1 LAAFVKV
8 LLVLLCVPLALYIGI
23 VVKLYAAQDR
33 ILFQPARG
41 PMNVADAGV
50 PGLAAVTLHTAD
62 GLDLTAWY
70 KAGAAGR
77 PVIVYFHGNSG
88 DLDDR
93 AGRLRLFDS
102 FGWGELFVEY
112 RGYGPNPGVP
122 SQDGFNQD
130 ALAAYGFLQ
139 SAQVPPQTIVLYG
152 ESLGTGVAVRLA
164 TERPVGAVVLDS
176 PYVSIAAVAQA
187 RFWFLPVALL
197 IKNPFTL
204 RARITGI
211 HAPLLVMQGALDH
224 VVPPA
229 QGVAV
234 YEAALPP
241 KAFWSGPG
249 TYHYN
254 VLESGGAAV
263 LRDFVRKYV
272 SAGGQG

>member
-1 LAAFVKV
+1 MAAFIKV
-8 LLVLLCVPLALYIGI
+8 LLVLLCVPLALYVGI
-23 VVKLYAAQDR
+23 VIKLYATQDK
-33 ILFQPARG
+33 ILFQPALG
-41 PMNVADAGV
+41 PMNISDAGI
-50 PGLAAVTLHTAD
+50 PGLAAVTLHTED

-70 KAGAAGR
+70 KPGAAGR

-88 DLDDR
+88 SLDDR
-93 AGRLRLFDS
+93 GGRLRLFDS

-122 SQDGFNQD
+122 SQDGFNRD
-130 ALAAYGFLQ
+130 ALAAYAFLQ
-139 SAQVPPQTIVLYG
+139 GAQVPAKDIVLYG

-187 RFWFLPVALL
+187 RYWFLPAALL
-197 IKNPFTL
+197 IKNPFAL
-204 RARITGI
+204 RARIGGI
-211 HAPLLVMQGALDH
+211 HAPLLVMQGALDS

-234 YEAALPP
+234 YDAALPP
-241 KAFWSGPG
+241 KAFWSGPE
-249 TYHYN
+249 TYHFN

-263 LRDFVRKYV
+263 MQAFVRKYV
-272 SAGGQG
+272 TAGGQG